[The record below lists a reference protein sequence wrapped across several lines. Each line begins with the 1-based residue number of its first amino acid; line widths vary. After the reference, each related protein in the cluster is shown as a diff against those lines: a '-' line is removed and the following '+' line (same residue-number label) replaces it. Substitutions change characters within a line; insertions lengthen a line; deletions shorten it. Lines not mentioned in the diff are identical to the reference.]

1 MIETTPHIQ
10 NQTKKRINEID
21 YLKTLAIL
29 LVVFG
34 HFLEAFTCAGGEN
47 IPSNLYLSYA
57 LIYLYFGL
65 FIEV

>member
-10 NQTKKRINEID
+10 SQTKKRIIEID